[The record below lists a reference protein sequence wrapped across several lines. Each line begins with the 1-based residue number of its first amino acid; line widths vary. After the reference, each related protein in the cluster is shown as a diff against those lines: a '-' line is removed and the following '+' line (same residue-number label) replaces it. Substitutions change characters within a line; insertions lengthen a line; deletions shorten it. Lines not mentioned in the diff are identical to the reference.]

1 MDYAIIL
8 NLHVT
13 ADIVWIVSMLL
24 ISVSIAASVGYA
36 PSADGSGFSRMRL
49 LNRFVTTPF
58 MVLAWVLG
66 VTLAIKGGWFSE
78 NWLIVKLVFVL
89 VLSAVH
95 GVQTKTLRKLAAS
108 PQTRISLTVRL
119 FPVIVVLC
127 GLIIVWLALTK
138 PF

>member
-1 MDYAIIL
+1 MDYSIIL

-13 ADIVWIVSMLL
+13 ADIIWIVSMLVIS
-24 ISVSIAASVGYA
+24 ISVAASVGYA
-36 PSADGSGFSRMRL
+36 PSADSVGFNRMRVV
-49 LNRFVTTPF
+49 NRFITTPF
-58 MVLAWVLG
+58 MILAWILG
-66 VTLAIKGGWFSE
+66 ITLAVKGAWFGA
-78 NWLIVKLVFVL
+78 NWLSAKLVFVL

-95 GVQTKTLRKLAAS
+95 GVQTKTLRRLAAS
-108 PQTRISLTVRL
+108 PETKISLIVRL